1 MYIIQKNFNVIFDKI
16 YVLQNEDNTKELI
29 YEARYNYD
37 QNILPKQK
45 ISINQKSS
53 LGEFSLSF
61 IEEKSYTNS
70 LLTTDIETINY
81 EYESNKIKKFNKFR
95 ISGSYNAGIEKN
107 NEYLIGYSYFDDC
120 FGINIDFNRK
130 DYIAENIEPNDTLTL
145 TFSFKTAQSLI
156 IGVILFLEKLPAIL
170 SVG

>member
-1 MYIIQKNFNVIFDKI
+1 MYYTQ
-16 YVLQNEDNTKELI
+16 
-29 YEARYNYD
+29 
-37 QNILPKQK
+37 
-45 ISINQKSS
+45 
-53 LGEFSLSF
+53 SF
-61 IEEKSYTNS
+61 HRLLTHSQHMSFLFCKSYTNS

-145 TFSFKTAQSLI
+145 TFSFKNMGSYQSSNLAVSETDKQDI
-156 IGVILFLEKLPAIL
+156 EWINIKSKNDLFN
-170 SVG
+170 